1 MRPFAFISY
10 SRSDANVAIDLHKKI
25 EKYIYPTE
33 WVAVEN
39 RPELDKYVRPIFLDL
54 TDLSAQDRNFT
65 DEIKDNLKYSRYLI
79 VLCSEHSAKSPFV
92 QNEINYFLQTHNHD
106 ASLIVAVYI
115 DKIFSGMHPVIDEI
129 VATRNCPIYV
139 TGKGEAGH
147 TGRKYCFYH
156 LLEFLLKVDF
166 DKLYNRYEAYKQRK
180 HRQKVSLI
188 SFIVALLIGVTTHG
202 WYTQTKRAEAEAE
215 RAEAEAERA
224 KVEHARVRFEM
235 GVFPYSLVVGYVE
248 NFLQPTMQALNDSCP
263 QKPHMIVYM
272 PYDSLEL
279 DNRVRSQ
286 KYDGFIQSHYD
297 SCHFITE
304 NVQIPNRPRA
314 SSVSRL
320 ILPDNT
326 CPIYKDDARTVTAFR
341 SVIKYKLS
349 KKNPVPVPPR
359 IREKFTQLYTDS
371 FIVYAQQEL
380 GPLSSQVHFVRDTTE
395 LSTVLNRLLTT
406 P

>member
-10 SRSDANVAIDLHKKI
+10 SRKDADTAIDLHKKI

-33 WVAVEN
+33 WVTVDN

-92 QNEINYFLQTHNHD
+92 QTEIDYFLNTHNHD

-166 DKLYNRYEAYKQRK
+166 DKLYNRYEAYKRRK
-180 HRQKVSLI
+180 HRQKVGLI
-188 SFIVALLIGVTTHG
+188 TFIAALLIGVTTHG

-215 RAEAEAERA
+215 RARI
-224 KVEHARVRFEM
+224 EHARVKFEM
-235 GVFPYSLVVGYVE
+235 GVFPYSLVVGYIE

-263 QKPHMIVYM
+263 QQPHMIVYM

-279 DNRVRSQ
+279 DNHVRLE
-286 KYDGFIQSHYD
+286 KYDGFIQRHYD
-297 SCHFITE
+297 SCHFETE

-314 SSVSRL
+314 SSVARL
-320 ILPDNT
+320 VMPNSP
-326 CPIYKDDARTVTAFR
+326 CPIYKDDVRTVTAFR

-349 KKNPVPVPPR
+349 PQNPKPVPQR
-359 IREKFTQLYTDS
+359 IRETLTQIYTDS
-371 FIVYAQQEL
+371 FISFSRREL
-380 GPLSSQVHFVRDTTE
+380 GDLSPQIHFVRDTTE
-395 LSTVLNRLLTT
+395 LGTILDSLLALQH
-406 P
+406 